1 MKINHFGYA
10 VKNIDKSIKDFVLLG
25 YSIDDTEYEDL
36 NRQVKIRFIE
46 MDGIRLELIE
56 PMGEK
61 SPVNDLI
68 KKNGNILYHI
78 CYETIK
84 FEDDIQNLVDN
95 GFILIEKP
103 KKAVALDRNKVA
115 FLYKKSVGIVEVVEG

>member
-1 MKINHFGYA
+1 
-10 VKNIDKSIKDFVLLG
+10 
-25 YSIDDTEYEDL
+25 
-36 NRQVKIRFIE
+36 

-115 FLYKKSVGIVEVVEG
+115 FLYKKSVGIVEVVEGWYDTRNKCIDFCI